1 MNDFLNGKLFLIVI
15 LTSGF
20 IVTGSSLIIIATAQ
34 LEIPE
39 AQTINE
45 DNTSEANSS
54 ATDVPFVPYTD
65 NDLGFSLE
73 YPESW
78 ETGSGSNAYQIV
90 TFSAPD
96 NTASAYVI
104 FVPREGDQSLRSL
117 GDEFVKENE
126 NFKFNTYYRNST
138 TLLADQPAFR
148 ASGTYFNTVTAFE
161 RSLGYESS
169 NTKTL
174 QVVTLDENNNGFI
187 GIIYHADDQTTYDR
201 YLPLV
206 EHMISS
212 FVLSSSG
219 PIISED

>member
-1 MNDFLNGKLFLIVI
+1 MVSK
-15 LTSGF
+15 
-20 IVTGSSLIIIATAQ
+20 SSLSLGIILFIIALGANTFNPVNAQ

-39 AQTINE
+39 AKIINE
-45 DNTSEANSS
+45 DDTSENVNGTSNNSFLS
-54 ATDVPFVPYTD
+54 YAD

-78 ETGSGSNAYQIV
+78 GIGSGSNAYQIV

-96 NTASAYVI
+96 DTASAYVI
-104 FVPREGDQSLRSL
+104 FIPREDDQSLRNF

-174 QVVTLDENNNGFI
+174 QVVTLDENSDGFI
-187 GIIYHADDQTTYDR
+187 GIIYHADDQVNYNK
-201 YLPLV
+201 YLPQV
-206 EHMISS
+206 EYIITS
-212 FVLSSSG
+212 FALSAAG
-219 PIISED
+219 PIISEEN